1 MDLKWSSE
9 PDETQV
15 VEDLT
20 INEHYRLMRVIHGR
34 INLDPLYTGLSQ
46 FFQNIVD
53 SQLTYLPNSVNMIPF
68 SQEICILLWRFM
80 TINQVIKT

>member
-1 MDLKWSSE
+1 MI
-9 PDETQV
+9 
-15 VEDLT
+15 EDLT

-68 SQEICILLWRFM
+68 NQEICILLWRFM
-80 TINQVIKT
+80 TINQVRFEW